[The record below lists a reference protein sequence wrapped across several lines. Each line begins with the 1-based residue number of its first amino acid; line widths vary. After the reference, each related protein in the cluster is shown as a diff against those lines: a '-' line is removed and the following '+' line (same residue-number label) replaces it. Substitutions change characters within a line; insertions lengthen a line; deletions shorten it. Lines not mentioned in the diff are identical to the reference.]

1 VPPVKS
7 GEVLLKV
14 HAVSLQFRDLMV
26 AQDTYPLTVKENV
39 VPGSDMAGTIV
50 AVGDSVK
57 GWKQGD
63 RVCANFTLYVY
74 TRTWPAITADVPL

>member
-1 VPPVKS
+1 
-7 GEVLLKV
+7 
-14 HAVSLQFRDLMV
+14 MV

-74 TRTWPAITADVPL
+74 THT